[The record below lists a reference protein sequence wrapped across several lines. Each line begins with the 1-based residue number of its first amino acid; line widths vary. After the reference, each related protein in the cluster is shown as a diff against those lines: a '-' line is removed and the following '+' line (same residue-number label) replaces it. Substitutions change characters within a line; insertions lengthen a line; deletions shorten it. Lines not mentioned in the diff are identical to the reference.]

1 MRLDVIFAAILLA
14 GCAPKPAPVAQAKPD
29 PTTEAWYGQAVE
41 QLAGMNSEAAKLVEG
56 GKPDEAA
63 SIVSNGQPIAARLLA
78 PARPTLAAMEAA
90 SDLDQLYGRMLLG
103 NRHYGWARLAF
114 QKNADPLEDLEAAD
128 CRNAPPPETGASR
141 HRGVRPSV
149 GAVTLTRLFWASPL
163 AGRSSARPRQSNLPD
178 SAGRIA
184 PPPSAPR

>member
-41 QLAGMNSEAAKLVEG
+41 QLAGMNREAAKLVEG

-90 SDLDQLYGRMLLG
+90 SDLDQLYGRMLLD

-114 QKNADPLEDLEAAD
+114 QKNAIRWKTWKPQT
-128 CRNAPPPETGASR
+128 PETLR
-141 HRGVRPSV
+141 R
-149 GAVTLTRLFWASPL
+149 FKL
-163 AGRSSARPRQSNLPD
+163 AQSAIAECDRQM
-178 SAGRIA
+178 GQ
-184 PPPSAPR
+184 